1 MPSGQPV
8 SVQVV
13 HALQDTLAKIRAGS
27 IYYTNVSKVVVY
39 DSDAV
44 NSNISPLIA
53 IVPGGSDYDD
63 PGGQNVGELL
73 DDMDVRLMLILR
85 TATDTVEKL
94 LRFERDVKTAILADV
109 SLGGVVVK
117 TSIGSSTHTIP
128 EERDALAFTDLSIR
142 VRFRTPRSDL
152 NTST

>member
-1 MPSGQPV
+1 MPNGEPV
-8 SVQVV
+8 SVQVLE
-13 HALQDTLAKIRAGS
+13 ALKVILGEITSGPL
-27 IYYTNVSKVVVY
+27 YYTKVSKVVVY
-39 DSDAV
+39 ETDAV
-44 NSNISPLIA
+44 NAHAVPMIA

-73 DDMDVRLMLILR
+73 DDMDIRLLLILK
-85 TATDTVEKL
+85 TATNTVTKL
-94 LRFERDVKTAILADV
+94 LRFERDVKTALLADV

-128 EERDALAFTDLSIR
+128 EERDSVAFTDLSIR